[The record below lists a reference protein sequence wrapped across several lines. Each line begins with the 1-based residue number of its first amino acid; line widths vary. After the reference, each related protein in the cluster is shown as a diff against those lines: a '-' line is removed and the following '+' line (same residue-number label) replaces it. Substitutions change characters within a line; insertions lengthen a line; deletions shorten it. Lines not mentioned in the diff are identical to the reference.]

1 MESTNECATSSF
13 SSGVCCGSR
22 QVKINFLGVFLF
34 TMARVTSSCGTCDLI
49 LESLMVTHLFV
60 LGVYWYFYIDF
71 FL

>member
-1 MESTNECATSSF
+1 
-13 SSGVCCGSR
+13 
-22 QVKINFLGVFLF
+22 
-34 TMARVTSSCGTCDLI
+34 MARVTSSCGTCDLI